1 MNMKRLLTFF
11 GIAAIS
17 ASLLASC
24 KILNLEKQ
32 ELQDLVIPDKA
43 KPSEEMTYGSIAAE
57 SHAAHAVRY
66 VINGQ
71 DSPYESVELFG
82 DGTYLIAKTGAES
95 RPQLMHAVVR
105 KAGNGLKVSIPKP
118 SQAMTKAGGDG
129 YYIAGG
135 YEMKEEGNYSL
146 EDFGSLKIDEN
157 NGNVNLTFENTLGNR
172 ICTVFASESSVV
184 SGDASESLCR
194 RWNVESLEQWV
205 YLGILNIL
213 ELKYVGGKKPH
224 YEGTGVSTMDEEVL
238 QEMIDAACSSVTFS
252 PYGTYCC
259 TYNSGEVLY
268 STWMWANE
276 KQGTLFYDWQEGE
289 NEEGYVTARFKDNKC
304 LLYEDY
310 TIDISGMINDG
321 VLEDEEDELES
332 DEFFDISE
340 ILGSSDTELRYLI
353 INTLVAAE

>member
-1 MNMKRLLTFF
+1 MNMKRLLTFL
-11 GIAAIS
+11 GIAAVS

-24 KILNLEKQ
+24 ELLNCEKQ
-32 ELQDLVIPDKA
+32 GLQDLVIPDKA
-43 KPSEEMTYGSIAAE
+43 KPSEKMTYSDIAAE
-57 SHAAHAVRY
+57 SHANHAVKY

-82 DGTYLIAKTGAES
+82 NGTFLIAKTGAES

-105 KAGNGLKVSIPKP
+105 KAGEGLKVSIPKP
-118 SQAMTKAGGDG
+118 AQAKTKAGDE
-129 YYIAGG
+129 YYIVGG
-135 YEMKEEGNYSL
+135 YEMKAEGHYSL
-146 EDFGSLKIDEN
+146 EDFGTLKIDDKS
-157 NGNVNLTFENTLGNR
+157 GNVNLTFENTLGNR
-172 ICTVFASESSVV
+172 ICTVFASESTAV
-184 SGDASESLCR
+184 SDKASENLCR
-194 RWNVESLEQWV
+194 TWNIESLEQWA
-205 YLGILNIL
+205 YLGILKIL
-213 ELKYVGGKKPH
+213 DLKYVGGKNPH
-224 YEGTGVSTMDEEVL
+224 YEGTGVSAMNDEL
-238 QEMIDAACSSVTFS
+238 LKEMIDAACCSVTFS

-310 TIDISGMINDG
+310 TIDISGLINNG
-321 VLEDEEDELES
+321 VLEDAGDELES

-340 ILGSSDTELRYLI
+340 ILGSTDTELRYLI
-353 INTLVAAE
+353 LNTLVAAE

>member
-1 MNMKRLLTFF
+1 MNMKRLLTFL
-11 GIAAIS
+11 GIAAVS

-24 KILNLEKQ
+24 ELLNCGNQ
-32 ELQDLVIPDKA
+32 GLQDLVIPDKA

-66 VINGQ
+66 TIKGQ
-71 DSPYESVELFG
+71 ESPYESVELFG
-82 DGTYLIAKTGAES
+82 DGTYLIAKTGATS

-105 KAGNGLKVSIPKP
+105 KAGNGLNVSIPK
-118 SQAMTKAGGDG
+118 SSSAKTKAGDE
-129 YYIAGG
+129 YFIVGG

-157 NGNVNLTFENTLGNR
+157 DGNINLTFENTLGNR
-172 ICTVFASESSVV
+172 ICTVFASESPAVND
-184 SGDASESLCR
+184 DASASLCR
-194 RWNVESLEQWV
+194 TWNVESLEQWA
-205 YLGILNIL
+205 YLGILKIL
-213 ELKYVGGKKPH
+213 ELKYVGGNNPH
-224 YEGTGVSTMDEEVL
+224 YEGTGVNEMDKGEL
-238 QEMIDAACSSVTFS
+238 QEIIDEQCSTVTFS

-259 TYNSGEVLY
+259 TYNNGNVLY

-310 TIDISGMINDG
+310 TIDISSIING
-321 VLEDEEDELES
+321 EEFEDEDDELES
-332 DEFFDISE
+332 DEFFDITQ
-340 ILGSSDTELRYLI
+340 ILGSDDTELRYLI
-353 INTLVAAE
+353 LNTLVAAK